1 MNVKISQLP
10 IRESQ
15 STFPYKYHA
24 LCSQSKR
31 VLHHTPRLTHVL
43 KNGVEQ
49 IIHTLLAS
57 VEISLSLSL
66 CPPHPVRIFV
76 NRSTVVFLGCS
87 DHQLC
92 WMRRYVSSGSLL
104 SIELCC
110 AFLPEG
116 NWVGSGTLHVY
127 RGLTLWR
134 SMPFKPTG
142 MTSPHLPIRVQ
153 RSYLPI
159 AQTCGKDAAK
169 ASSAFL

>member
-1 MNVKISQLP
+1 MKITQLP

-31 VLHHTPRLTHVL
+31 VLHHTPRLMHVL

-49 IIHTLLAS
+49 IIHTLFAS
-57 VEISLSLSL
+57 VEISLSL
-66 CPPHPVRIFV
+66 CPPPPPLHPSPHPVRIFV
-76 NRSTVVFLGCS
+76 NRNTVF
-87 DHQLC
+87 
-92 WMRRYVSSGSLL
+92 SGSLL
-104 SIELCC
+104 SAELCC
-110 AFLPEG
+110 EMLPEG
-116 NWVGSGTLHVY
+116 NWVGSGTLHMY

-142 MTSPHLPIRVQ
+142 MTSPRLPIRVE
-153 RSYLPI
+153 RSYLPK